1 MNESYIINNI
11 LEAVEDL
18 NNKKKITKT
27 SIKSNVLKSDDVPPQ
42 VDQII
47 REAEKYKNQITSKL
61 NLKSR

>member
-1 MNESYIINNI
+1 MSETYSIKSIH
-11 LEAVEDL
+11 EAVEDL

-27 SIKSNVLKSDDVPPQ
+27 SIKSNVLKSDDIPPQ

>member
-1 MNESYIINNI
+1 MNESYSINNI

>member
-1 MNESYIINNI
+1 MNESYSINSI

-42 VDQII
+42 VNQII

>member
-1 MNESYIINNI
+1 MNESYSINSI